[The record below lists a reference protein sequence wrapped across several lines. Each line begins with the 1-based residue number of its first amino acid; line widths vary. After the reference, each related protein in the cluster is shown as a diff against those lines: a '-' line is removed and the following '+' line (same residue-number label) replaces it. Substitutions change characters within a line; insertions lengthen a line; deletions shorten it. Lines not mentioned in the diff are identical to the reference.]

1 MNDENDII
9 YTQFK
14 HGINNKNKN
23 IETNPNANS
32 KSIKQSKTK
41 QNTKPKKEI
50 NTQYR
55 ILNHFS
61 INRANWTGT
70 PKNRNKKHKKL
81 GQKTKTK
88 YTK

>member
-32 KSIKQSKTK
+32 KSIKQ
-41 QNTKPKKEI
+41 NTKPRKEI

-70 PKNRNKKHKKL
+70 LKNKKKPKL
-81 GQKTKTK
+81 G
-88 YTK
+88 

>member
-32 KSIKQSKTK
+32 KSIKPNKTK
-41 QNTKPKKEI
+41 HE
-50 NTQYR
+50 TQKG
-55 ILNHFS
+55 NKHS
-61 INRANWTGT
+61 ISNF
-70 PKNRNKKHKKL
+70 KSLFNKSC
-81 GQKTKTK
+81 
-88 YTK
+88 

>member
-32 KSIKQSKTK
+32 KSIKPNKTK
-41 QNTKPKKEI
+41 HKTQKEI

-70 PKNRNKKHKKL
+70 LKNRNKKHKKL
-81 GQKTKTK
+81 G
-88 YTK
+88 